1 MGTEGCQLH
10 PPQGPC
16 LLTSSCE
23 RGSWHHLSFQ
33 RPQSRIGEHRA
44 GREGTGRARQRDMTG
59 DTGVGPWTLLEMS
72 GLTRVLFMRPETT
85 QMFKNKEMATVGCLV
100 DGYV

>member
-1 MGTEGCQLH
+1 
-10 PPQGPC
+10 
-16 LLTSSCE
+16 
-23 RGSWHHLSFQ
+23 
-33 RPQSRIGEHRA
+33 
-44 GREGTGRARQRDMTG
+44 MTG